1 MTQRAFILGSVSF
14 IIYIIVLFNGLP
26 EFLILT
32 WLLISL
38 LVSSA
43 GVALLSL
50 QGLRCDWRVTRALT
64 SESVEA
70 DEATES
76 PARDSYARPDNGAQP
91 NDNDEAQPGRAS
103 LPGAIASENGSGS
116 ARSAVRD
123 ATGVAFS
130 QTGSWH
136 PAQSMTASAASAAAH
151 NGSSP
156 GHSLFAAAAPPGSN
170 SPPASGSAAGAA
182 SVGTAASPGPAIEV
196 RLGNSGTLNK
206 AGILLDVRLRHR
218 GDGQRVTRRFLVEAL
233 PSGASIVA
241 TLTLSGLPRGRYHV
255 EELRFIGSD
264 VLGLFRASMR
274 VAGPSSHPDRSA
286 QPPQEVRRR
295 VEDGLRALAGPL
307 RVASGALLGAVG
319 GGAAGGALGYVVGGL
334 MRDSHSGSSAG
345 GAVGTMFGV
354 LFGALVVGDHL
365 RGQMR
370 RRADKQARERDRR
383 KDGEGTF
390 RQVLVGPATLMAQN
404 SPASR
409 TAVTGD
415 DAIFSPLSGRS
426 DEMRGTRPYVAG
438 DDLRTVHWKS
448 TARLG
453 RLVVKEF
460 HPPARLQCAVV
471 WDGAAWDIALP
482 PDAAPD
488 KNSNGKARRG
498 STAPTAAMNGAV
510 VAGSGLANGALANG
524 AEQRQSTASGAAS
537 GDSETPTRD
546 ADEPVAEAFAAATED
561 GLRLAASLCRG
572 LTAQGRPCTLLRLDR
587 AAMCVAAGSGAP
599 GAHGLPSAPAPDA
612 ATFAAR
618 CAETLADAR
627 ADRDTPLSHTLK
639 AHLHRLGQGGRVYL
653 VTASLSPDAAD
664 AVRALMQRGLSVTVA
679 LVVVPQATPSPR
691 DQHMPRRAAQLK
703 ELKAR
708 LTSRNGSQR
717 APGAQSTSGETD
729 DPDSGGDKF
738 ADRSV
743 PHSHEQQAESLT
755 QAGARVVLLPA
766 RVEAETGDGAASSGG
781 AGSSGARW
789 RADKSSRGASPLSFA
804 TQHSSAPVTLAASR
818 PWENVRVALARL
830 LETSGS
836 ALPPNTAAHDAAQQ
850 RQNVFSA
857 AFAARRP

>member
-1 MTQRAFILGSVSF
+1 MTQRAFILGSISF
-14 IIYIIVLFNGLP
+14 IIYVTVLFNGLP
-26 EFLILT
+26 QFLILT

-64 SESVEA
+64 SETVEA
-70 DEATES
+70 DEATETT
-76 PARDSYARPDNGAQP
+76 ARDSNARPDNDAP
-91 NDNDEAQPGRAS
+91 AS
-103 LPGAIASENGSGS
+103 S
-116 ARSAVRD
+116 
-123 ATGVAFS
+123 
-130 QTGSWH
+130 
-136 PAQSMTASAASAAAH
+136 TAS
-151 NGSSP
+151 
-156 GHSLFAAAAPPGSN
+156 
-170 SPPASGSAAGAA
+170 
-182 SVGTAASPGPAIEV
+182 SVSASPGPAIEV

-206 AGILLDVRLRHR
+206 AGVLLDVRLRHR

-241 TLTLSGLPRGRYHV
+241 TLTLNGLPRGRYHV

-274 VAGPSSHPDRSA
+274 VAGHSSHPDRSA
-286 QPPQEVRRR
+286 QPPREARRR
-295 VEDGLRALAGPL
+295 MEDWLRSLAGPL

-319 GGAAGGALGYVVGGL
+319 GGAAGGLLGYVVGGL

-345 GAVGTMFGV
+345 SAVGAMFGV

-390 RQVLVGPATLMAQN
+390 RQVLVGPATLTAQN

-415 DAIFSPLSGRS
+415 DAMPSHLPGRG

-471 WDGAAWDIALP
+471 WDGAACDIALP
-482 PDAAPD
+482 PDTAPD
-488 KNSNGKARRG
+488 KNSNGKARRDAAAPVTLNG
-498 STAPTAAMNGAV
+498 GAAANSATAHGAA
-510 VAGSGLANGALANG
+510 
-524 AEQRQSTASGAAS
+524 QRQSAANGTSPSGTS
-537 GDSETPTRD
+537 PSDSETPARD
-546 ADEPVAEAFAAATED
+546 ADESAAEAFAAATED

-599 GAHGLPSAPAPDA
+599 GAHGLPSMPAPDA
-612 ATFAAR
+612 ATFGAR

-627 ADRDTPLSHTLK
+627 ADRDTPLSHALK
-639 AHLHRLGQGGRVYL
+639 LHLHRLGQGGRVYL
-653 VTASLSPDAAD
+653 VTASLSSDAAD
-664 AVRALMQRGLSVTVA
+664 AVRALMQRGLSVTVG
-679 LVVVPQATPSPR
+679 LVVVPQPH
-691 DQHMPRRAAQLK
+691 DQRTPRRAAQLK
-703 ELKAR
+703 ALKAR
-708 LTSRNGSQR
+708 LAPRSASQR
-717 APGAQSTSGETD
+717 APGAPSTSGD
-729 DPDSGGDKF
+729 ADGSDSGGDAF
-738 ADRSV
+738 SDPDV
-743 PHSHEQQAESLT
+743 PRLYKQQAETLA

-766 RVEAETGDGAASSGG
+766 RAETEAETGATASPGALRRG
-781 AGSSGARW
+781 A
-789 RADKSSRGASPLSFA
+789 KSSRGAISPRFA
-804 TQHSSAPVTLAASR
+804 TQNSSAPVSFVASH
-818 PWENVRVALARL
+818 PWENVRLALARL
-830 LETSGS
+830 LESSGS
-836 ALPPNTAAHDAAQQ
+836 SPAPHAPPREAPQPQAAA
-850 RQNVFSA
+850 FSD
-857 AFAARRP
+857 AFAARLP